1 MIDILL
7 WIGLAVL
14 VVAGV
19 WANLTVIQIR
29 RERRNT

>member
-1 MIDILL
+1 MIDIALCIAAL
-7 WIGLAVL
+7 VLAV
-14 VVAGV
+14 VGT